1 MTQEAIDYSI
11 VLADLEAKR
20 DALTDAIEGIRK
32 MLAISGVVTSANG
45 VAGSQSF
52 TLQDI
57 PENAFH
63 GLNIGDA
70 AVKLLTTAK
79 KPLSTKVIA
88 ESLERGGFR
97 HTSKAFVNTVNTA
110 LYRMY
115 QEDDPIVVKQG
126 REWGLRTWYPGWR
139 RPKGK
144 DAEAAENAAAE
155 SETEIAAEAATS

>member
-1 MTQEAIDYSI
+1 MEHEGIDYNK

-20 DALTDAIEGIRK
+20 DAMDDAIEGIKK
-32 MLAISGVVTSANG
+32 MLAISGAPAAGNSGASA
-45 VAGSQSF
+45 QSF

-70 AVKLLTTAK
+70 ALKLLNTAN
-79 KPLSTKVIA
+79 KPLATKVIA
-88 ESLERGGFR
+88 EALERGGFR
-97 HTSKAFVNTVNTA
+97 HTSKNFTGTVNTA

-115 QEDDPIVVKQG
+115 LEDDPIVVRQSK
-126 REWGLRTWYPGWR
+126 EWGLRAWYPGWR

-144 DAEAAENAAAE
+144 GED
-155 SETEIAAEAATS
+155 SETVTTEGSESPALKAD